1 LVLGLARFS
10 IGCECGEAIVQYH
23 FAKGWQDCEAA
34 SNLHPIWLCPEG
46 RQKPRITSR
55 EHQSGIALED
65 QDKRGQQHH
74 AGRLSVQMTKVC
86 FLSSLA
92 YLVFVIA

>member
-1 LVLGLARFS
+1 M
-10 IGCECGEAIVQYH
+10 
-23 FAKGWQDCEAA
+23 GWQDCEAA
-34 SNLHPIWLCPEG
+34 SNLHPISLCPEG
-46 RQKPRITSR
+46 RQKPRIASR

-65 QDKRGQQHH
+65 QDKQGQQHY

-92 YLVFVIA
+92 YLFLLLRRILFGMLAIQRDDCPDKI